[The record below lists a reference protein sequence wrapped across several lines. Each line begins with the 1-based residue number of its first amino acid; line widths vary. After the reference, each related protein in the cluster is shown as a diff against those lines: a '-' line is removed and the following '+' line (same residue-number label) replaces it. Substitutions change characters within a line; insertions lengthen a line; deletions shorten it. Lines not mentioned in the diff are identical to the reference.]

1 MFPSVGRRKAQEL
14 HRVFDE
20 HRLSDKNPD
29 KIKCSCAEALGLYGL
44 LRHFFETRIAGLE
57 EVRAEWR
64 SFLAVCTVIDILLLA
79 KRSSLDVVA
88 ASTQLQAATQQQQ
101 TKTNTNKTH
110 KPTFET
116 TKR

>member
-44 LRHFFETRIAGLE
+44 LRHFFETRTAGL
-57 EVRAEWR
+57 
-64 SFLAVCTVIDILLLA
+64 D
-79 KRSSLDVVA
+79 
-88 ASTQLQAATQQQQ
+88 
-101 TKTNTNKTH
+101 
-110 KPTFET
+110 
-116 TKR
+116 